1 MPPDRDA
8 DFRQLTQRPH
18 LFRREGG
25 GASRIVGWLAG
36 EATHGTIWKAGLP
49 KTMRKEPA
57 HA

>member
-1 MPPDRDA
+1 MADVAESGTPQAAPPRA
-8 DFRQLTQRPH
+8 
-18 LFRREGG
+18 
-25 GASRIVGWLAG
+25 RIVGWLAG